1 VSGITRF
8 CGGRGAQAAF
18 EQEEK
23 LTPSL
28 PQADWA
34 IHSGF
39 THHLDKVP
47 EGGEEEVWMEPP
59 LEGAKTLCA
68 PTHTLPSLQAPTEQG
83 ELQLATP
90 SPPPGAQLLEEAH
103 RGALRDPWRG
113 DARGTL
119 TRGLAQA
126 GLAQG
131 GWGRGRQLLTGGS
144 FGAEVWGALGVATQ
158 LCE

>member
-1 VSGITRF
+1 MSGITRF
-8 CGGRGAQAAF
+8 CGGRGVQAAL

-39 THHLDKVP
+39 THHLEKVP
-47 EGGEEEVWMEPP
+47 EGGEEEVRMEPP
-59 LEGAKTLCA
+59 LEDTKTLCA
-68 PTHTLPSLQAPTEQG
+68 PTHKLPSLQAPAEQD
-83 ELQLATP
+83 ERQLAAP
-90 SPPPGAQLLEEAH
+90 SLSPGAQLLEEAH
-103 RGALRDPWRG
+103 RGALRDPLRG

-131 GWGRGRQLLTGGS
+131 GRGRGRQLLAGGS
-144 FGAEVWGALGVATQ
+144 FGAEVWGALGMATQ